1 MKPIIATG
9 RPAILVVPVPFS
21 NRLDWKLAANRLSTV
36 LETLRPRLDLTAS
49 NPTKAGLHYSPM
61 LLEALASPGGLD
73 YSPDPRGL
81 APAREALGL
90 GPHTLL
96 SASTS
101 EAYGWLFKL
110 LCNPGDAILVPRP
123 SYPLFEFLAK
133 LESVEAVQYS
143 LRYAEGWWLDFDSLE
158 RQIPP
163 NAKAILFVHPN
174 NPTGSYL
181 KRGELERLAALCAR
195 RDLTLISD
203 EVFADY
209 PLMEDASRVATLGG
223 NGQCLTFVLGGLSKS
238 VGLPQLK
245 AAWVT
250 ASGPQAA
257 EAARGLELIADTYL
271 SVSTPVQCALPV
283 LLREGAAVRAQIQ
296 ARTRTNLQTL
306 QQSGLRPL
314 QVEGGWYAVIPTPRT
329 RTEEDWAIALL
340 TEEQILTQP
349 GYFYDF
355 ESDGWLV
362 LSLLTPEAEFAAG
375 VQAIERTFTV

>member
-1 MKPIIATG
+1 M
-9 RPAILVVPVPFS
+9 LEVPVSFS
-21 NRLDWKLAANRLSTV
+21 NRLDWTQSANRLSTI
-36 LETLRPRLDLTAS
+36 LETIRPRFDLTAS
-49 NPTKAGLHYSPM
+49 NPTRASFDYPPA
-61 LLEALASPGGLD
+61 LLDALSNPGSLR
-73 YSPDPRGL
+73 YNPDPRGL
-81 APAREALGL
+81 AAAREALGL

-133 LESVEAVQYS
+133 LESAEVVQYS
-143 LRYAEGWWLDFDSLE
+143 LRYAEGWWLDFASLE
-158 RQIPP
+158 EQIPA

-181 KRGELERLAALCAR
+181 KQTELERLAALCAK
-195 RDLTLISD
+195 RDIALISD

-209 PLMEDASRVATLGG
+209 PLTEDASRVATLGD
-223 NGQCLTFVLGGLSKS
+223 NGTCLTFVLGGLSKT
-238 VGLPQLK
+238 VGLPQMK
-245 AAWVT
+245 VAWLT
-250 ASGPQAA
+250 ASGPQAE
-257 EAARGLELIADTYL
+257 EAARRLELIADTYL

-296 ARTRTNLQTL
+296 ARTLANLQIL
-306 QQSGLRPL
+306 RQSGLRPL
-314 QVEGGWYAVIPTPRT
+314 HVEGGWYAIIPTPRT
-329 RTEEDWAIALL
+329 QSEEDWAVALL
-340 TEEQILTQP
+340 TEEHTLTQP

-362 LSLLTPEAEFAAG
+362 LSLMTPEAEFAAG
-375 VQAIERTFTV
+375 VQAIERAFTV